1 MFIQELNDNMDA
13 NLLSETTQN
22 WETILERRIKSL
34 KKRNIPDRMRRL
46 LCIFDH
52 CKIEVYNGHLTTAA
66 LVLSAFPREMDALRA
81 SLMVHN
87 YSPRKNKEILKLAC
101 VTFRINRDV
110 KK

>member
-13 NLLSETTQN
+13 TLKTSVN
-22 WETILERRIKSL
+22 ILEKRIKSL

-52 CKIEVYNGHLTTAA
+52 CKIEMYNGHLTTAA

-101 VTFRINRDV
+101 ITFRINRDV

>member
-1 MFIQELNDNMDA
+1 MFTQELNDNMDA
-13 NLLSETTQN
+13 TLKTSVN
-22 WETILERRIKSL
+22 ILEKRIKSL

-46 LCIFDH
+46 LCILDH
-52 CKIEVYNGHLTTAA
+52 CKIEMYNGHLTTAA

-87 YSPRKNKEILKLAC
+87 YSPRKNIEILKLAC